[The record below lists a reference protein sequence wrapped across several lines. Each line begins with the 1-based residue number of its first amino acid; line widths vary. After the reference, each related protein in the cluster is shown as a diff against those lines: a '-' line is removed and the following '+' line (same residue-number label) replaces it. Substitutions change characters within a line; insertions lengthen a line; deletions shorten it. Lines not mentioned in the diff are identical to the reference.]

1 MFIFMVHWLGAV
13 KAFEEFKLSIY
24 GGNDDEESAIGNG
37 KANNAAK
44 KKKNQ
49 LLKMQLRS
57 LQTTT
62 GQILLIM
69 DMILVFHLCRFRAVK
84 GLKLLGTKSS
94 SSVP

>member
-13 KAFEEFKLSIY
+13 KAFEEFRLSIY
-24 GGNDDEESAIGNG
+24 GDNDDEESAIGNG
-37 KANNAAK
+37 KANDAAK
-44 KKKNQ
+44 KKINQ

-69 DMILVFHLCRFRAVK
+69 DMILVFHLCKF
-84 GLKLLGTKSS
+84 LSS
-94 SSVP
+94 KFLELD

>member
-1 MFIFMVHWLGAV
+1 MVHWLGAV

-24 GGNDDEESAIGNG
+24 GDNDDEESAIGNG
-37 KANNAAK
+37 KANDAAK
-44 KKKNQ
+44 KKINQ

-69 DMILVFHLCRFRAVK
+69 DMILVFHLCKFLFSK
-84 GLKLLGTKSS
+84 FLELD
-94 SSVP
+94 

>member
-1 MFIFMVHWLGAV
+1 MVHWLGAV
-13 KAFEEFKLSIY
+13 KAFEEFRLSIY
-24 GGNDDEESAIGNG
+24 GDNDDEESAIGNG
-37 KANNAAK
+37 KANDAAK

-69 DMILVFHLCRFRAVK
+69 DMILVFHLCKF
-84 GLKLLGTKSS
+84 LSS
-94 SSVP
+94 KFLELD

>member
-1 MFIFMVHWLGAV
+1 MVHWLGAV

-24 GGNDDEESAIGNG
+24 GDNDDEESAIGNG
-37 KANNAAK
+37 KANDAAK
-44 KKKNQ
+44 KKINQ

-69 DMILVFHLCRFRAVK
+69 DMILVFHLCKF
-84 GLKLLGTKSS
+84 LSS
-94 SSVP
+94 KFLELD

>member
-13 KAFEEFKLSIY
+13 KAVEEFKLLSM
-24 GGNDDEESAIGNG
+24 ETMMMRKVPLAME
-37 KANNAAK
+37 KQTMLPK
-44 KKKNQ
+44 KINE

-69 DMILVFHLCRFRAVK
+69 DMILVFHLCKFHLANF
-84 GLKLLGTKSS
+84 
-94 SSVP
+94 